1 MLGALARSL
10 FGTANDRFVKGLD
23 KPVAK
28 INALE
33 PEMQDLS
40 DDQIRERA
48 MDIRARLADGRDV
61 DDVLE
66 ETFALVRE
74 VEPDSIGVSISYPMP
89 NTRFHQIV
97 ESRIEATNWRDSG
110 DLQVMFQGTFP
121 TSFYRELS
129 EALHAKDWDAIEQ
142 MKCVAC

>member
-1 MLGALARSL
+1 MLFRS
-10 FGTANDRFVKGLD
+10 
-23 KPVAK
+23 
-28 INALE
+28 
-33 PEMQDLS
+33 
-40 DDQIRERA
+40 
-48 MDIRARLADGRDV
+48 
-61 DDVLE
+61 
-66 ETFALVRE
+66 
-74 VEPDSIGVSISYPMP
+74 PDSIGVSISYPMP

>member
-1 MLGALARSL
+1 MGAESGSQRVLDAM
-10 FGTANDRFVKGLD
+10 DKGIR
-23 KPVAK
+23 VA
-28 INALE
+28 
-33 PEMQDLS
+33 
-40 DDQIRERA
+40 QIREARENLRRYGVRA
-48 MDIRARLADGRDV
+48 GFFLQFGYLGEEWEDI
-61 DDVLE
+61 E
-66 ETFALVRE
+66 QTIALVRE